1 MARRREEGTPSP
13 WRFVPILYFLQ
24 GLPLFVVQ
32 ELATNFFTKMGVALG
47 DIGGWMSLLRTPW
60 TIKAL
65 WSPLVEVRSTKRAW
79 IRVCQAAI
87 FAGLCATALG
97 AASTSFL
104 PWTLGALVFVAFAS
118 ATFDIAADGFYILAL
133 DERRQAAFVGV
144 RSVFYRVAGWFTLS
158 ALMLVAGAL
167 ERTHSQSVTWRAV
180 FFAAAAAYGAGAL
193 VSAIVLPRPPRDVL
207 GNAATWPP
215 FVPILRAYFRR
226 ERIGAIL
233 AFILLYRLPES
244 MISVYSGP
252 FLLSPENGGLGLS
265 SEQVGW
271 IKGTVGLGALIAG
284 GLLGGALIARNGIR
298 RSFWPMV
305 IAMNVPNVLY
315 VWAAAARPGPWPIGG
330 LVAIDQFGYG
340 FGFAAYMVY
349 LMYLTQGERYPA
361 AHYAI
366 STALMSAAVQV
377 ANWISGEIVRSVD
390 FERFF
395 QIVCLCS
402 VPGMLT
408 LLFIPMDRD
417 DLKVAPTEPA

>member
-1 MARRREEGTPSP
+1 M
-13 WRFVPILYFLQ
+13 PILYFLQ

-32 ELATNFFTKMGVALG
+32 ELSTNFFTKMGVALG
-47 DIGGWMSLLRTPW
+47 DIGGWMSVLRTPW

-65 WSPLVEVRSTKRAW
+65 WSPIVEVRSTKRTW
-79 IRVCQAAI
+79 ILASQAAI
-87 FAGLCATALG
+87 FVGLCAVALG
-97 AASTSFL
+97 AASSAFL
-104 PWTLGALVFVAFAS
+104 PWTLGALAFLAFTS

-133 DERRQAAFVGV
+133 DEERQAAFVGV

-158 ALMLVAGAL
+158 ALMLLAGAL
-167 ERTHSQSVTWRAV
+167 ERTHSQAVTWRAV
-180 FFAAAAAYGAGAL
+180 FFAAAAAYGACAL
-193 VSAIVLPRPPRDVL
+193 VSSFVLPRPVRDVRDTVS
-207 GNAATWPP
+207 TWPP
-215 FVPILRAYFRR
+215 FGPILRAYFQR
-226 ERIGAIL
+226 EKIVAIL
-233 AFILLYRLPES
+233 AFILLYRLPEA

-252 FLLSPENGGLGLS
+252 FLLATEKGGLGLS
-265 SEQVGW
+265 SQQVGW

-305 IAMNVPNVLY
+305 IAMNAPNLLY
-315 VWAAAARPGPWPIGG
+315 VWAAAVRPGPWPIGG

-340 FGFAAYMVY
+340 FGFAAYLVY

-366 STALMSAAVQV
+366 STALMSGAVQV
-377 ANWISGEIVRSVD
+377 ANWISGVIVSAVD

-402 VPGMLT
+402 LPGMLT

-417 DLKVAPTEPA
+417 DLHTAPVEPA